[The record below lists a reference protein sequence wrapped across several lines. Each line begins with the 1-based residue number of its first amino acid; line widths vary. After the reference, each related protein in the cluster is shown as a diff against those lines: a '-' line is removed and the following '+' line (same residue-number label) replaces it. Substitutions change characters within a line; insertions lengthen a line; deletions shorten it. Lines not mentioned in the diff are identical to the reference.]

1 MGIKDPLQGRAAR
14 HFPAGAPPG
23 NTIVVAAFGG
33 ITPEKRLGPLIRAI
47 SAMADRH
54 PQLHLM
60 LVGGHA
66 EHYDVVAEARRW
78 GIADRLR
85 MTGYVPDSDLADHL
99 LAADI
104 CACLRWPTNRET
116 SASWLRCLAAGRATI
131 ITDLAHLGD
140 VPSLDPRG
148 WRVLAPVASASARED
163 AGELRRDLAE
173 RPVCVSIDILDEEH
187 SLQLA
192 LERLVTDIELRHTL
206 GRAARE
212 WWATHH
218 QLKTMADAYDRVL
231 REAAHTDP
239 PPVALPRHLV
249 TDGSTRAESIIA
261 EFDVGDRLQD
271 VLGSSST

>member
-1 MGIKDPLQGRAAR
+1 
-14 HFPAGAPPG
+14 
-23 NTIVVAAFGG
+23 
-33 ITPEKRLGPLIRAI
+33 
-47 SAMADRH
+47 MADRH

-85 MTGYVPDSDLADHL
+85 MTGYVPDSELADHL

-131 ITDLAHLGD
+131 ITDLAHLAD

-148 WRVLAPVASASARED
+148 WHVLAEPVASASAGED
-163 AGELRRDLAE
+163 AGDLQRDFAE
-173 RPVCVSIDILDEEH
+173 AAYGRAGGPVCVSIDILDEEH

-192 LERLVTDIELRHTL
+192 LERLITDIELRHTL
-206 GRAARE
+206 GGAARD

-218 QLKTMADAYDRVL
+218 QLKMMADGYDRVL
-231 REAAHTDP
+231 RQAVHIDP

-249 TDGSTRAESIIA
+249 TDGSTRAKSIIA
-261 EFDVGDRLQD
+261 EFDVADRLQD